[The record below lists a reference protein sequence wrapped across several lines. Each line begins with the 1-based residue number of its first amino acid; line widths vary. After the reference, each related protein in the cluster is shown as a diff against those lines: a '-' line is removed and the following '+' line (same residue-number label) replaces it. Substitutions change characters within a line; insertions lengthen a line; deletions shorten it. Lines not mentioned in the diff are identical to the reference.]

1 MSKKSILFGTIASV
15 LALNAFADPVTIT
28 TQDYVDTNFQTKI
41 PAKQSGWADTVI
53 TSTDTAGTVGQRGVY
68 DFTYD
73 FYNDTVEME
82 PDVANY
88 LAGMYAIRT
97 ALEYVTDADR
107 SAPNLSGNANKV
119 LPVFSPSGN
128 DSFSRVITTNTLDYQ
143 GAWDTGNVIPTLTAV
158 SSGMANK
165 QDKMTCAQYIEN
177 AEQTSANCLLWNVP
191 D

>member
-1 MSKKSILFGTIASV
+1 MIKKSLLLGAIASV

-158 SSGMANK
+158 SSGMATK

>member
-1 MSKKSILFGTIASV
+1 MSKKLLFAIIATICTTT
-15 LALNAFADPVTIT
+15 AFADTKTVT

-41 PAKQSGWADTVI
+41 PAKSANWPDTVI

-73 FYNDTVEME
+73 FYNDTVETE

-97 ALEYVTDADR
+97 ALEYVTDETRA
-107 SAPNLSGNANKV
+107 APNLSGNANKA

>member
-41 PAKQSGWADTVI
+41 PAQQANWPKEII
-53 TSTDTAGTVGQRGVY
+53 TATNTPGVVGTAGIY
-68 DFTYD
+68 DTDYRFYD
-73 FYNDTVEME
+73 ASVQYDPNI
-82 PDVANY
+82 ANY
-88 LAGMYAIRT
+88 LPTMT
-97 ALEYVTDADR
+97 ALHTAFEDLVDPAVTNSAFADA
-107 SAPNLSGNANKV
+107 AKQI
-119 LPVFSPSGN
+119 PVFSGGS
-128 DSFSRVITTNTLDYQ
+128 DKFKKVITTNTLDYQ
-143 GAWDTGNVIPTLTAV
+143 GTWDTGNVIPTLTAV
-158 SSGMANK
+158 SSGMATK